1 MKLRPLFILVA
12 TLALVLLF
20 APDAEAQCAMC
31 KKVAEGKGNGN
42 VSNNLNAAILY
53 LMATPYVLLMF
64 VFRKKIVAILQFI
77 WGFIFFR
84 RKNA

>member
-1 MKLRPLFILVA
+1 MNKRLLLFASLFILSML
-12 TLALVLLF
+12 LAV
-20 APDAEAQCAMC
+20 DADAQCAMC

-84 RKNA
+84 RKSA